1 MKKILFMICVICS
14 LSACGVEQVDTG
26 NRGVKTVWGE
36 VKGESLPEGLYFYNP
51 FSTSIH
57 EINCKTVKNIY
68 NFETY
73 TKDVQQAKIDVS
85 INYSVDSTKAHLLF
99 KEVGTYYSN
108 QVIEPKVIQAVKDI
122 IGKWEADNLIANRE
136 KATSEVLNIL
146 KQTLTVNHINVKNV
160 VLENIEYTPE
170 FERAIEEKQI
180 ATQDAIKAKNRTKQV
195 EEEANQK
202 VLAAKAEAE
211 SMRIRSQALSQN
223 QNLVSYEAVQKWD
236 GKLPV
241 NIYGSAPIPFIN
253 SVK

>member
-99 KEVGTYYSN
+99 KEVGIYYSN

>member
-14 LSACGVEQVDTG
+14 LSTCGVEQVDTG

-122 IGKWEADNLIANRE
+122 IGKWEADSLIANRE

-146 KQTLTVNHINVKNV
+146 KQTLTVNHINVENV